1 MDYFYSDISVNVR
14 NQDFLEKLKN
24 FSEKMEQQVY
34 VLKGP
39 LTDSKYAYDIKDACI
54 VLTRN
59 RKIAFVSFTHDND
72 SLFDDYKQDVLED
85 IGSLSDVYDY
95 RKVIGRTR
103 VWEDKITLKCFID
116 EIDNFDTWINQKLML
131 NSEDSRLLEL
141 VITLFIGSINDV
153 TNITI
158 DKNLSVLQK
167 VKQKIQLFDGQQT
180 RFIYGDLESFEK
192 RITIQGL
199 SGTGKT
205 ELLLHKLKEVYLKNP
220 SLPIGITCHN
230 KVLADSLGKRIL
242 GFFDSMQV
250 KRQFDPEKIL
260 CVNAW
265 GKAASPMSGIYRYIC
280 EIYNLEYLN
289 FRQSGS
295 FDSACKNAINQL
307 SKQSIDKYAFSYI
320 FIDESQDFDDS
331 FFELCEL
338 VTKEKV
344 YVAGDVFQSIFEEH
358 SKHEAKPTFL
368 LSNCYRTDP
377 KTLMIAHALGLGLY
391 EEKKFWWL
399 SDEEWIQC
407 GYNLEKKADLYKLS
421 RYPIHRF
428 DEDEDDK
435 KCFSLKI
442 INDLNSSLLKIL
454 EELGNDFPDIKPD
467 DLGIIFLDDESYIY
481 DCFPKVERLLYD
493 SRNWEAN
500 IAFETKKKE
509 KGKVF
514 VTNRNNAKGLEFP
527 IVICITSGLKST
539 IAYRNTLYTMLTRS
553 FLRSYLLVSSKRN
566 GISYDIINGI
576 EETLKNKKITVKAPS
591 ASERESMHKWM
602 ITARRVE
609 SLKDRIDKAFMELGI
624 FDLKTK
630 ENIEAAINVEKFK
643 DADYKKILQL
653 IEALKEMV

>member
-1 MDYFYSDISVNVR
+1 MDYFYSDISENVR
-14 NQDFLEKLKN
+14 NRDFLEKLKN
-24 FSEKMEQQVY
+24 FSEKTEQQVY

-59 RKIAFVSFTHDND
+59 RKIAFVSFSHDD
-72 SLFDDYKQDVLED
+72 DLLFDDYKQDVLED

-116 EIDNFDTWINQKLML
+116 DIDDFDTWINQKLML
-131 NSEDSRLLEL
+131 NSDDSRLLEL

-158 DKNLSVLQK
+158 DKKLSILQK

-180 RFIYGDLESFEK
+180 RFIYGDLESFDK

-280 EIYNLEYLN
+280 EIYNLDFLN

-307 SKQSIDKYAFSYI
+307 SKQTIDKYAFSYM

-331 FFELCEL
+331 FF
-338 VTKEKV
+338 
-344 YVAGDVFQSIFEEH
+344 
-358 SKHEAKPTFL
+358 
-368 LSNCYRTDP
+368 
-377 KTLMIAHALGLGLY
+377 
-391 EEKKFWWL
+391 
-399 SDEEWIQC
+399 
-407 GYNLEKKADLYKLS
+407 
-421 RYPIHRF
+421 
-428 DEDEDDK
+428 
-435 KCFSLKI
+435 
-442 INDLNSSLLKIL
+442 
-454 EELGNDFPDIKPD
+454 
-467 DLGIIFLDDESYIY
+467 
-481 DCFPKVERLLYD
+481 
-493 SRNWEAN
+493 
-500 IAFETKKKE
+500 
-509 KGKVF
+509 
-514 VTNRNNAKGLEFP
+514 
-527 IVICITSGLKST
+527 
-539 IAYRNTLYTMLTRS
+539 
-553 FLRSYLLVSSKRN
+553 
-566 GISYDIINGI
+566 
-576 EETLKNKKITVKAPS
+576 
-591 ASERESMHKWM
+591 
-602 ITARRVE
+602 
-609 SLKDRIDKAFMELGI
+609 
-624 FDLKTK
+624 
-630 ENIEAAINVEKFK
+630 
-643 DADYKKILQL
+643 
-653 IEALKEMV
+653 